1 MTERNSIVQ
10 NPFEFARR
18 WYDVDS
24 IYRGLVRLEP
34 TFQIGKKTPA
44 IPSDVRSRE
53 FAEWLAGQ
61 YRLAMAKGAEL
72 AVAEM
77 REAAKQ

>member
-1 MTERNSIVQ
+1 V
-10 NPFEFARR
+10 RR
-18 WYDVDS
+18 
-24 IYRGLVRLEP
+24 EP

>member
-18 WYDVDS
+18 WYDVGS
-24 IYRGLVRLEP
+24 IHRSLTRPESRRETGNV
-34 TFQIGKKTPA
+34 PA
-44 IPSDVRSRE
+44 IPNDVYSLE

-61 YRLAMAKGAEL
+61 YRLAMAKGAEI